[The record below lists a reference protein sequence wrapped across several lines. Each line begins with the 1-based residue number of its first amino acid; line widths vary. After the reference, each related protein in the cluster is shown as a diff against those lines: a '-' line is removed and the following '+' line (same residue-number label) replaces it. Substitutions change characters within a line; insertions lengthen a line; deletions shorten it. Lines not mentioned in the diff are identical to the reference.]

1 MSVKLR
7 VYISGNDYKDFEGES
22 EECIKSMPEFQEA
35 IEGYG
40 YTKKRYTLKDYGEK
54 YDYIILEGAQD
65 KISNQI
71 VNHLNKGYKIQATH
85 VATWGG
91 SEGGYDHIV
100 HLIKEAY

>member
-40 YTKKRYTLKDYGEK
+40 YTKKRYTLISAIDY
-54 YDYIILEGAQD
+54 
-65 KISNQI
+65 
-71 VNHLNKGYKIQATH
+71 
-85 VATWGG
+85 
-91 SEGGYDHIV
+91 
-100 HLIKEAY
+100 